1 MTIPPVRHD
10 LVGMHAY
17 GAPQIDVPVRLN
29 VNENPFPPSPE
40 LVATIARE
48 VAQVA
53 QQLNRYPDRD
63 AVALRHDL
71 AAYIMRE
78 SGGEISADN
87 VWVANGSNE
96 VMHHLFAA
104 FGGPGRTVVTFAPT
118 YSMYEEYCR
127 ESFTNFVTVS
137 RDDEYAVTIPAID
150 AALALD
156 PHIVVVCSPN
166 NPTGTVLAPEVL
178 DYLVANFK
186 GLIIVDEAYG
196 EFRAEGTQSAIAQ
209 YGGYSNVVIT
219 RTMSKAFS
227 CAGLRLGY
235 AIAHPDVVAACTVVR
250 LPYHLS
256 AVSQA
261 VARAALSHADE
272 LLSQVDLLRKERDS
286 LAKWL
291 AEHNYAVIPSGANF
305 LLFGTFADRH
315 QIWQGLLDHG
325 VLIRETGPAGWLRV
339 SIGTPDENSAFRT
352 ALITVDK

>member
-1 MTIPPVRHD
+1 
-10 LVGMHAY
+10 MHAY

-29 VNENPFPPSPE
+29 VNENPFPPSAG
-40 LVATIARE
+40 LVATIADE
-48 VAQVA
+48 VARVA
-53 QQLNRYPDRD
+53 HQLNRYPDRD
-63 AVALRHDL
+63 AVALRQDL
-71 AAYIMRE
+71 AGYIMRE
-78 SGGEISADN
+78 SGGDISAAN
-87 VWVANGSNE
+87 VWVGNGSNE
-96 VMHHLFAA
+96 VMHHLLAA
-104 FGGPGRTVVTFAPT
+104 FGGPGRTLVTFAPT

-127 ESFTNFVTVS
+127 ETFTNFAVVS
-137 RDDEYAVTIPAID
+137 RDENYAVTNEAVD
-150 AALALD
+150 EALALQ

-166 NPTGTVLAPEVL
+166 NPTGTVLAPAVL
-178 DYLVANFK
+178 DYLVEHFD

-196 EFRAEGTQSAIAQ
+196 EFRAVGTDSAIAK
-209 YGGYSNVVIT
+209 YAGRSNVVIT

-235 AIAHPDVVAACTVVR
+235 AIAHPDVVNACTVVR

-256 AVSQA
+256 AVTQA

-272 LLSQVDLLRKERDS
+272 LLSQVDLLRNERDA
-286 LAKWL
+286 LVAWL
-291 AEHNYAVIPSGANF
+291 KEHDYSVLPSGANF

-339 SIGTPDENSAFRT
+339 SIGTPEENQAFRS